1 MATPRKPKALKK
13 PKSPK
18 ASASTEVWERY
29 VERCKDID
37 KKNRERMAGYEKK
50 LADLKRQIARKK
62 KLIEEARKLRKA
74 A

>member
-1 MATPRKPKALKK
+1 MAKPRKPKSLKK

-18 ASASTEVWERY
+18 ASASAAVWERH
-29 VERCKDID
+29 VERCKEVD
-37 KKNRERMAGYEKK
+37 KKNRERMAAYEKN